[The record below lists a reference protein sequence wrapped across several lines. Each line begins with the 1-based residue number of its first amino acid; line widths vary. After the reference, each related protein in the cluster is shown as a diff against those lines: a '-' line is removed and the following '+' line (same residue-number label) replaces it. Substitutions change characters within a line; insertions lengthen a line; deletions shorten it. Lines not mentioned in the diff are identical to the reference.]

1 MSRIQTNALAELPGL
16 GLLISNEL
24 IGNTFGG
31 RFHEETVRIAFPS
44 SDDDFGLQSG
54 CFGNFAQLT
63 NENKVTWQV
72 RKVMPRGSETYSE
85 TGTSGDESRRGY
97 PIGPWERTS
106 QLVRIVR
113 VSMDRNAPF
122 SAQDFRHEGDEL
134 AGDELGE
141 LQERFNHFWLSIE
154 KVFQGFLGHLVGSS
168 RLRTRQYWAGT
179 SMDTGRLIGAMNFYD
194 LDNKLDIPN
203 TAARWDSPD
212 IVVNG
217 LLNRDKLSVI
227 LEDDEYD
234 NQPDLAMTLI
244 YDAHYIGRIQQ
255 PPDLRL
261 SLLLAAIAVETKVD
275 QVLQSV
281 CEDSSSALLK
291 LVLNERGY
299 TNVPIMTHLDKTLEA
314 VAGSSLCK
322 SDRKL
327 WNRMKKLFTLRNSLV
342 HGRPS
347 GASDQEIIDAILAAT
362 ETIQWLSDTF

>member
-1 MSRIQTNALAELPGL
+1 MSRIQTNVLAELPGL
-16 GLLISNEL
+16 GLLISNDL

-31 RFHEETVRIAFPS
+31 RFHEETVRITFPS
-44 SDDDFGLQSG
+44 SDSDFGLPSG

-63 NENKVTWQV
+63 NENELTWPESN
-72 RKVMPRGSETYSE
+72 VMPRVSETCSE
-85 TGTSGDESRRGY
+85 TGTSGDESPRGY
-97 PIGPWERTS
+97 PIGPWQRTS

-134 AGDELGE
+134 AGDGLGE
-141 LQERFNHFWLSIE
+141 LQTQFIHFWLSIE
-154 KVFQGFLGHLVGSS
+154 KVFQDFLRHFVGSS
-168 RLRTRQYWAGT
+168 RRRTRQYWAGT
-179 SMDTGRLIGAMNFYD
+179 SMDTGRLIGAMTFYD
-194 LDNKLDIPN
+194 LDNRLDIPDR
-203 TAARWDSPD
+203 AAHWDSSD

-217 LLNRDKLSVI
+217 LLNRDELSVI

-234 NQPDLAMTLI
+234 NQPDLTTTLI

-291 LVLNERGY
+291 LVLNERRY
-299 TNVPIMTHLDKTLEA
+299 PNVPIMTHLNMTLEA
-314 VAGSSLCK
+314 VAGSSLYK

-327 WNRMKKLFTLRNSLV
+327 WNRMEKLYTLRNSLV
-342 HGRPS
+342 HGRPI
-347 GASDQEIIDAILAAT
+347 GASDQEIVDAILAAT
-362 ETIQWLSDTF
+362 ETIAWLSDAF